1 MSFHFSVFNYGEAFQ
16 MVGPKIFTFI
26 QYVYKMAYHAFTND
40 IQNTI
45 SDINSLVH
53 KISHVQKK

>member
-1 MSFHFSVFNYGEAFQ
+1 MSFHFKVFNYAEAFQ
-16 MVGPKIFTFI
+16 MIGPSTFTFI
-26 QYVYKMAYHAFTND
+26 QYVYKMAFRAFEND

-45 SDINSLVH
+45 YEINSFVH